1 MPVYEFDIS
10 RVQRRTVFIPADS
23 LVEAQRK
30 AEDAFRTI
38 HINNQDPWKYEDVR
52 TELVDVTTQ

>member
-1 MPVYEFDIS
+1 MPVYEFELS
-10 RVQRRTVFIPADS
+10 RIQKRTVFIPADS

-30 AEDAFRTI
+30 AEDGFRTI

-52 TELVDVTTQ
+52 TELVDVAAQ